1 MDRET
6 LVKYIITELGK
17 NVPRND
23 IILDICEKMRVKWE
37 QAERFVENV
46 EKEYEQQIKEG

>member
-1 MDRET
+1 MDRDA
-6 LVKYIITELGK
+6 LVKYIVAELDK

-23 IILDICEKMRVKWE
+23 IILDICEKTGVKWE

-46 EKEYEQQIKEG
+46 EKEYKQQIKGE

>member
-6 LVKYIITELGK
+6 LVNYIIAELGK

-23 IILDICEKMRVKWE
+23 IILDICEKTGVKWE
-37 QAERFVENV
+37 QAERFVDSV
-46 EKEYEQQIKEG
+46 EKEHEQQIKGG